1 MLMSYF
7 GKWVMLLMLF
17 LLFWKLCSGRYHC
30 NQNTLRHF
38 WWREGERKPP
48 QLSEAGQGG
57 GCSMLLMLLM
67 LFCFSWSWWRMFYVV
82 DVIDVI
88 LFSLIWPG
96 WRMFYFVDVIDV
108 ILFSLIW
115 PGWRMF
121 YVVDVID
128 VILFS
133 WSGWRMFYVV
143 DVIDVIL
150 FSLIWSWWRMFIVFV
165 WIVITVVLCS
175 SCTTAYSQDHT
186 VVPRSHDH
194 IRTLGWLRNQ
204 IF

>member
-30 NQNTLRHF
+30 NQNTSRHF

-57 GCSMLLMLLM
+57 GCSILLTLLM

-96 WRMFYFVDVIDV
+96 WRMFY
-108 ILFSLIW
+108 L
-115 PGWRMF
+115 
-121 YVVDVID
+121 
-128 VILFS
+128 
-133 WSGWRMFYVV
+133 V

-150 FSLIWSWWRMFIVFV
+150 FSLIWSWWRMFYVDVKLCYFV
-165 WIVITVVLCS
+165 LMVMVEDVLCCWCYWCYFVLMARVEDVHCLCLNCNHS
-175 SCTTAYSQDHT
+175 SS
-186 VVPRSHDH
+186 V
-194 IRTLGWLRNQ
+194 WLLHHCL
-204 IF
+204 